1 MLDGKFGLNGYVGF
15 IIAVLIVVIGAII
28 VGWGAIYVQRKNAT
42 DYYTINTSSL
52 QMKSVDN
59 KNAITYHKV
68 KE

>member
-1 MLDGKFGLNGYVGF
+1 MNGRFGLNGYTGF
-15 IIAVLIVVIGAII
+15 IIAVLLVVIGAVI

-59 KNAITYHKV
+59 SKAITYHKV